1 MVRAA
6 RVLRRPPLIPQDSIG
21 RRLASLHIVHPANP
35 TGSYELLLD
44 SHPNR
49 AAFWQLYAVGVRHK
63 TARCPFGAFPA
74 LRACM
79 QSFFAYVGAPGLVPL
94 GPLRHSHYAQ
104 T

>member
-49 AAFWQLYAVGVRHK
+49 AAFWQLYAIGVRHK
-63 TARCPFGAFPA
+63 TARCRRPLSAYA
-74 LRACM
+74 RAC
-79 QSFFAYVGAPGLVPL
+79 S
-94 GPLRHSHYAQ
+94 HSSY